1 MNRKC
6 KGDGDNDEFFLSVC
20 CSVTTH
26 CYFPTFYQSIAID
39 EKE

>member
-20 CSVTTH
+20 CSVTH